1 MRISGL
7 ASGMDIDEIVQEM
20 MRAERKKVDVVE
32 QNKQTLEWKQEA
44 YQTVN
49 RLVANFILESKKAFG
64 LTQTTVF
71 GGLVSGGV
79 KNLDWVKSAYVTN
92 QVAEARAMAGAV
104 EGNYELEV
112 LQLASNW
119 AVASKEPISVGNKG
133 NLAEQFGLEGE
144 IDFTIVT
151 NRGEVRITKSDLS
164 SVHISDVVNEINQ
177 ADIGVKAIYDQTMDR
192 FFLQTTQS
200 GSGQTVKIVEEG
212 ISFMVGVDSA
222 LKLGCEEDVVYSGK
236 DALFNWGAAEG
247 ITQENN
253 TFILNGVQITLKE
266 TGMTR
271 ISVATNVDEVV
282 KKVTDFV
289 DAYNELVD
297 KLNLLVGEKRYPD
310 FKPLTD
316 EQKEEMTEKQIE
328 KWESKAKSG
337 LLKSDRLLEKM
348 LQTMRMGMYQ
358 VVEGVEG
365 SFSQLT
371 QLGITTEGYVAGS
384 RGGKLVVDTAKL
396 TEAVLTDVDGVLE
409 LFFKTADSHL
419 ALKSEDQLSA
429 EEIKA
434 KRAQSGLITR
444 LYDNLIVE
452 MKGVITQAG
461 TGEDSNLYRSVS
473 SLMLL
478 DFVTTHGSISM
489 IDKNIGQLE
498 DRIDT
503 INYYLVRKEARYWQ
517 QFTAMEKAINQMN
530 QQSAW
535 LAEQFGGGF

>member
-1 MRISGL
+1 
-7 ASGMDIDEIVQEM
+7 
-20 MRAERKKVDVVE
+20 
-32 QNKQTLEWKQEA
+32 
-44 YQTVN
+44 
-49 RLVANFILESKKAFG
+49 
-64 LTQTTVF
+64 
-71 GGLVSGGV
+71 
-79 KNLDWVKSAYVTN
+79 
-92 QVAEARAMAGAV
+92 
-104 EGNYELEV
+104 
-112 LQLASNW
+112 
-119 AVASKEPISVGNKG
+119 
-133 NLAEQFGLEGE
+133 
-144 IDFTIVT
+144 
-151 NRGEVRITKSDLS
+151 
-164 SVHISDVVNEINQ
+164 
-177 ADIGVKAIYDQTMDR
+177 
-192 FFLQTTQS
+192 
-200 GSGQTVKIVEEG
+200 
-212 ISFMVGVDSA
+212 
-222 LKLGCEEDVVYSGK
+222 
-236 DALFNWGAAEG
+236 
-247 ITQENN
+247 
-253 TFILNGVQITLKE
+253 
-266 TGMTR
+266 
-271 ISVATNVDEVV
+271 
-282 KKVTDFV
+282 
-289 DAYNELVD
+289 
-297 KLNLLVGEKRYPD
+297 
-310 FKPLTD
+310 
-316 EQKEEMTEKQIE
+316 MTEKQIE

-358 VVEGVEG
+358 EVEGVEG

-503 INYYLVRKEARYWQ
+503 INYYLVKREARYWQ

-535 LAEQFGGGF
+535 LMEQFGGGF